1 MTTYKITQC
10 IRREN
15 TYAFGIN
22 AQYLDKSKYIEVE
35 VPRDSGTTEMDAL
48 RAAWAL
54 ISDQVN
60 AWQTEVAAKIS
71 NSFHVEDNGDSYT
84 VGFSEQM
91 LGASTFVQTII
102 QKNEA
107 ATFMDAI
114 SMAWTALEP
123 QVTLWRTNVLSQQT
137 LMGRHFKIQDN
148 TPILEP

>member
-10 IRREN
+10 IRHED

-22 AQYLDKSKYIEVE
+22 AQYLDKSKYIEIE
-35 VPRDSGTTEMDAL
+35 VPRGSGTEMDAL

-60 AWQTEVAAKIS
+60 AWKIEVAAKIS
-71 NSFHVEDNGDSYT
+71 NSFHVEDNGDSYAVT
-84 VGFSEQM
+84 FSEQM
-91 LGASTFVQTII
+91 LGAFTFAQKNI
-102 QKNEA
+102 QKSEA

-123 QVTLWRTNVLSQQT
+123 EITLWRTSVSSQQT

-148 TPILEP
+148 APILEP

>member
-10 IRREN
+10 IRGEN

-22 AQYLDKSKYIEVE
+22 AQYLDKSKYIEIE
-35 VPRDSGTTEMDAL
+35 VPQSSGTEMDAL
-48 RAAWAL
+48 RAAWEL
-54 ISDQVN
+54 ISDQIHE
-60 AWQTEVAAKIS
+60 WQTEVAAKIS
-71 NSFHVEDNGDSYT
+71 NSFHVEDKGGSYA
-84 VGFSEQM
+84 VGFSEHM

-123 QVTLWRTNVLSQQT
+123 EITLWRTNVLSQQT